1 MAEDDKGS
9 VVTHTTHLGQQW
21 ALLHTVTD
29 KDHLPNQTG
38 GGCLLS
44 PPSLP
49 LGSVLATPSEP
60 NYSKNPA
67 KSVERE
73 YPLPHP

>member
-9 VVTHTTHLGQQW
+9 VVTHTSHLGQQW

-38 GGCLLS
+38 GGRLLS
-44 PPSLP
+44 PPPPSILVLP
-49 LGSVLATPSEP
+49 GHAFRAQLQQESCQVS
-60 NYSKNPA
+60 
-67 KSVERE
+67 
-73 YPLPHP
+73 